1 MILDR
6 DRWDNITPP
15 PYILCKA
22 SNERV
27 GIIQCTKKTLT
38 KKFNA
43 YDEISFTTYLNM
55 DGKKNNIYDLIKE
68 GKFIELPLIGRYV
81 ISDVSVQSESNDIEY
96 KECTALSSE
105 VLLAQKYVENFV
117 INMGTTESMDGVRF
131 YHLTDPTKSLLDLV
145 LEKCPDWEVGH
156 IDTALIEKERCFEI
170 DRQDVYNTLVNDIA
184 EAFEC
189 VFLFDTV
196 NQIINVYEEK
206 NVGKDTDIFVSYD
219 NLLKS
224 TDISSSVEDIK
235 TCLTVTGADDLNLR
249 EIYIGNDRIYNL
261 EYFNSLEFMSQKLYD
276 EYNAWIKK
284 TEQYEEEYEALIL
297 ENQKLYDDI
306 YEAQTYRMP
315 QPTENSEDWTKYSLT
330 LLQSKLTDYEGVQ
343 ATMIKQGQ
351 GDPEHADYQ
360 DLYLPCYNN
369 IQAIKTQIEV
379 ITAEIQSL
387 QDKQNVLS
395 EKMAIIYNETSMV
408 NNLSTESL
416 KELSK
421 FIREDE
427 LSSDNF
433 VTTDAMTDSERIEM
447 LQEMLKYAREELSK
461 VAQPT
466 LKFKS
471 DIVNLFNIPEFKEL
485 SVDFEEGNY
494 IHIVIRDDYIIKARI
509 LTMDVDWFTPENFN
523 VTFSNV
529 MKVKGSKLLT
539 SVNKAL
545 DMAQSVSTSVSMNA
559 SSWNKANKES
569 SDIMDMLANGLIA
582 AGQSISTSVSDVVV
596 DDRGIFVSNIP
607 DSKHSQDRVF
617 IGGSQILFSDDDWKT
632 VQTGLGRMT
641 YEKSGKEYE
650 AFGLLARFVISG
662 YIAGSTIEGNEIIGS
677 TIAGGTIT
685 GTEFNNGNG
694 TFSVSK
700 DGKLVAS
707 SATVTGV
714 IKANEGYIGGTN
726 GFTIKNGKLYSGSK
740 STFSSTADGI
750 YLGTDGIALGK
761 NFSVS
766 KDGILKSIDGMFTGS
781 ISGSNIYIYGG
792 DTDKGEIVVWNKDKS
807 KQIVLI
813 NKNGFFAGETYK
825 RQNDSGERYILTA
838 TKSEVTIGDFNVHKD
853 EDNVRQ
859 LFESYDG
866 FTGMSPEADDDEKW
880 ALWAAWR
887 GGSDYGFAVS
897 QTGTVR
903 IGKRNDGGYADI
915 VMDKLKNK
923 WGEKW
928 GGVAY
933 NIIELWD
940 DVSGIKDRL
949 DYIEETIEG

>member
-1 MILDR
+1 MILEREKWNDI
-6 DRWDNITPP
+6 DPP
-15 PYILCKA
+15 HYVLCKA

-27 GIIQCTKKTLT
+27 GIIPCTEKTLT

-43 YDEISFTTYLNM
+43 YDEISFTTYLSM
-55 DGKKNNIYDLIKE
+55 DGEKNDVYDLIKE

-81 ISDVSVQSESNDIEY
+81 ISDVSVQSESSDIEC

-117 INMGTTESMDGVRF
+117 VNMGTTESMDGVRF
-131 YHLTDPTKSLLDLV
+131 YHLTDPTKSLLHLL
-145 LEKCPDWEVGH
+145 LEKCPDWEIGH

-170 DRQDVYNTLVNDIA
+170 DRQDVYSTLVNDVA
-184 EAFEC
+184 SAFEC
-189 VFLFDTV
+189 VFLFDTL

-206 NVGKDTDIFVSYD
+206 NVGKDTDIFVSYN
-219 NLLKS
+219 NLLKN
-224 TDISSSVEDIK
+224 TDISSSIEDIK

-249 EIYIGNDRIYNL
+249 EIYIGNDRIYNFD
-261 EYFNSLEFMSQKLYD
+261 YFNSLEFMSQILYN
-276 EYNAWIKK
+276 EYNDWVKK
-284 TEQYEEEYEALIL
+284 TEQYESEYQALVL
-297 ENQKLYDDI
+297 ENQQLYEEI
-306 YEAQTYRMP
+306 YEAQTHRMP
-315 QPTENSEDWTKYSLT
+315 QSTEDSEDWTKYSLT
-330 LLQSKLTDYEGVQ
+330 LLQGKLTDYEGVQ

-351 GDPEHADYQ
+351 GDPEHADYE
-360 DLYLPCYNN
+360 DLYIPCYNT
-369 IQAIKTQIEV
+369 IQAIKAQIEV
-379 ITAEIQSL
+379 VKEEIQAL
-387 QDKQNVLS
+387 QDKQSTLS
-395 EKMAIIYNETSMV
+395 EKMAHICNETSMS
-408 NNLSTESL
+408 NNLSATSL

-433 VTTDAMTDSERIEM
+433 ITTDVMTDSERIEM
-447 LQEMLKYAREELSK
+447 LQEMLKYGREELSK
-461 VAQPT
+461 VAQPV
-466 LKFKS
+466 LEFKS

-494 IHIVIRDDYIIKARI
+494 IHIAIRDDYVVKARI
-509 LTMDVDWFTPENFN
+509 LTMDINWYSPENFS

-529 MKVKGSKLLT
+529 MKTKGNKLLT
-539 SVNKAL
+539 SVNEAL
-545 DMAQSVSTSVSMNA
+545 DTAQSASTSVNMNS

-569 SDIMDMLANGLIA
+569 SDIMNMLANGLIA
-582 AGQSISTSVSDVVV
+582 AGQAISTSTSDVVV

-607 DSKHSQDRVF
+607 DSKHSKDRVF

-641 YEKSGKEYE
+641 YEKGGEECE

-662 YIAGSTIEGNEIIGS
+662 YIASSTIEGNEIIGS
-677 TIAGGTIT
+677 TITGGTIT

-707 SATVTGV
+707 NATVSGV
-714 IKANEGYIGGTN
+714 IKANEGYIGGMN
-726 GFTIKNGKLYSGSK
+726 GFTIKDGKLYSGSK

-750 YLGTDGIALGK
+750 YLGTDGIALGE

-766 KDGILKSIDGMFTGS
+766 KDGILKSIDGTFTGS

-792 DTDKGEIVVWNKDKS
+792 DTDKGEIVVWDKNKS
-807 KQIVLI
+807 KQTVLI

-853 EDNVRQ
+853 EDDVRQ

-887 GGSDYGFAVS
+887 DEDDYGFAVS

-903 IGKRNDGGYADI
+903 IGKRNDGTYADI
-915 VMDKLKNK
+915 VMDRLVNK
-923 WGEKW
+923 WGETW

-949 DYIEETIEG
+949 DYIEKNM